1 MAQLRILFR
10 RTLGEPDLAKS
21 IDLHR
26 APTMALLLS
35 ALTSNAYGYVLWA
48 PPATP
53 VRATFPT
60 MLHQGDPLPWGVEN
74 TARVHIH
81 DGLHY
86 GQPQIGGLTIAQVRE
101 RAKKRERVTSIF
113 RLVQIPRTIFD
124 NEDPKRKPRV
134 RMTTDAM
141 S

>member
-101 RAKKRERVTSIF
+101 RAKKAAKKDPCYDPSCKGDGKASQNVVTTGWGS
-113 RLVQIPRTIFD
+113 L
-124 NEDPKRKPRV
+124 E
-134 RMTTDAM
+134 
-141 S
+141 